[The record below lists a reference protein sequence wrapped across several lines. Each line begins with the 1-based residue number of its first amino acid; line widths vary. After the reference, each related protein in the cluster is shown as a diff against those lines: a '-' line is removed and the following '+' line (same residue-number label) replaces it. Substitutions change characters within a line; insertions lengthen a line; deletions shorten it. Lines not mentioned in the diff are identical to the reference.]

1 MMSHRDCHLE
11 DNLELGVNQ
20 VERRLAS
27 VEVEQYKIMYGL
39 RLAPMAG
46 CDLQGDARMKMMNF
60 LPLGR
65 LNMEFKI
72 CDVANHK
79 VM

>member
-1 MMSHRDCHLE
+1 MSQRDCHLE

-27 VEVEQYKIMYGL
+27 VEVEQYKICTGSDA
-39 RLAPMAG
+39 APSAG
-46 CDLQGDARMKMMNF
+46 CDLQGDATMKVIF

-65 LNMEFKI
+65 LKMEFKI
-72 CDVANHK
+72 CDVANRK